1 MIQPPAFAARP
12 LAADDV
18 AAALE
23 ALVTTSGSA
32 GHPHVRRLAEIRADT
47 PRELVADTLHYLC
60 ILHGRQPSLAEAA
73 ARLGDTLARRD
84 WLDGAASAFTAERT
98 LISQLAVAAG
108 PPPAEPGQISAEE
121 LVAGQRQAL
130 LTLVRSDRRGCLLG
144 AVAATLLDW
153 EAVHGALSAIGD
165 RVGVPVVR
173 ASAGWPARADTLAI
187 IDEAADAGP
196 LVGRA
201 ILFAAQQV
209 VAQQRAFWDLLDARH
224 AVRRA

>member
-12 LAADDV
+12 QAVDDV
-18 AAALE
+18 AAALD
-23 ALVTTSGSA
+23 ALVATSGSA
-32 GHPHVRRLAEIRADT
+32 GHPHVRRLVAVRADT

-73 ARLGDTLARRD
+73 ARLGDMLVPHS
-84 WLDGAASAFTAERT
+84 WLDNAAAAFAVERAW
-98 LISQLAVAAG
+98 ISQLSVTAG
-108 PPPAEPGQISAEE
+108 APPAEPGQISTEE

-144 AVAATLLDW
+144 AIAATLLDW
-153 EAVHGALSAIGD
+153 EGVQNALAAVGA
-165 RVGVPVVR
+165 RVGVPPAR
-173 ASAGWPARADTLAI
+173 SHWPARSETLAI
-187 IDEAADAGP
+187 IGKAAESEP

-224 AVRRA
+224 AVRIA